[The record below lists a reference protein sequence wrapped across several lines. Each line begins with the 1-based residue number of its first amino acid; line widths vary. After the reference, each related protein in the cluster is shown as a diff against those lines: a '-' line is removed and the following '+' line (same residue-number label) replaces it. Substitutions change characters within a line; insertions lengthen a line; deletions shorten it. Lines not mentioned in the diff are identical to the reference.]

1 MKTISVADVLE
12 LTPTE
17 RVQLAEDI
25 WDSVT
30 EVPEALPMTS
40 AQKTELDRRLVAY
53 RQNPTAGSPWSDVKS
68 RILARA

>member
-1 MKTISVADVLE
+1 MKTISVTDVLE

-25 WDSVT
+25 WDSVA
-30 EVPEALPMTS
+30 EVPEALPLTS
-40 AQKTELDRRLVAY
+40 AQKTELDRRLAAY
-53 RQNPTAGSPWSDVKS
+53 RQNPSAGSPWSDVKR